1 MVRSD
6 SENILG
12 AEPTGFGDIE
22 LGKQEKSDR
31 KNSKRPRGFWPETQK
46 GRRTQARFGMCGI
59 LSE

>member
-22 LGKQEKSDR
+22 LGKQEKICICHTVMSFQPDVSNCR
-31 KNSKRPRGFWPETQK
+31 
-46 GRRTQARFGMCGI
+46 AGI
-59 LSE
+59 SWLCVIC